1 MQRFNINKNEGVLI
15 KWNEVTNIMDKLLAT
30 ITALNTYELL
40 TDEQKKDLV
49 EGYLIPEA
57 AKNNYIELGNVLSD
71 MLQAQIDTTT
81 EELLNNEF

>member
-1 MQRFNINKNEGVLI
+1 
-15 KWNEVTNIMDKLLAT
+15 MDKLLST

-81 EELLNNEF
+81 EELLRNEF

>member
-1 MQRFNINKNEGVLI
+1 
-15 KWNEVTNIMDKLLAT
+15 MDKLLAAV
-30 ITALNTYELL
+30 TALNTYELL

>member
-1 MQRFNINKNEGVLI
+1 
-15 KWNEVTNIMDKLLAT
+15 MDKLLAT

-57 AKNNYIELGNVLSD
+57 VKNNYIELGNVLSD
-71 MLQAQIDTTT
+71 MLQDQIDITRK
-81 EELLNNEF
+81 ELLHDEF